1 MTGISMLI
9 SALMTGTFH
18 EPCNMA
24 CDSCLII
31 AAQNEAYLKARLV
44 RELVKV

>member
-9 SALMTGTFH
+9 SALMTGTSH

-31 AAQNEAYLKARLV
+31 AVQNEAYLKARLV